1 MQKRELKPQTSV
13 LTEYKYVCYRLYFY
27 NRDFLFLNE
36 VLLEFIMSEDDQHI
50 VEPENALPAIT
61 VDDLTERM
69 REATAKVGWT
79 DLMPVQSKAIPYILA
94 GRDLMVQSHTGSGK
108 TGAFILPIL
117 EKIDPNLNACQALVL
132 VPTRELARQVAR
144 EGELLGS
151 VAGIRTAAVY
161 GGVKYGPQM
170 KALSK
175 GAHIVVGTPGR
186 ILDHLLK
193 RTLSLDDIEFLVF
206 DESDRML
213 SVGFYPDMKQV
224 KTYLPKRPV
233 RGLMFSATF
242 PGNVKRLAHEFL
254 RHPEFLSLSRD
265 HIHATDTE
273 HSFYVVPGMEKD
285 RCLVRII
292 EVVNPKSAIIFC
304 NTKAQVHYVN
314 TVLQRFG
321 YDADELTADSKQA
334 TREGVLA
341 RVRKG
346 SLRFLVATDLAA
358 RGIDIP
364 ELSHVIQYEPPEDP
378 EAYVHRAGRTGR
390 AGLSGEAISL
400 LAGTEQ
406 MDLTRIGKRF
416 GIDLI
421 ERPVPTEAD
430 VETLV
435 AARVTALLEA
445 QIRER
450 GTLHAERM
458 QRFIPLASEL
468 SQHEE
473 ELSLITMLLDD
484 YYQQTLHGD
493 VPEPPPAPSRDA
505 RPRQSSRGQGDRPR
519 KSGGRRR
526 DRR

>member
-1 MQKRELKPQTSV
+1 
-13 LTEYKYVCYRLYFY
+13 
-27 NRDFLFLNE
+27 
-36 VLLEFIMSEDDQHI
+36 MSEDESKYM

-61 VDDLTERM
+61 IDDLTERM

-79 DLMPVQSKAIPYILA
+79 ELMPVQAKAIPYILA
-94 GRDLMVQSHTGSGK
+94 GRDLMVQSRTGSGK
-108 TGAFILPIL
+108 TGAFMLPIL
-117 EKIDPNLNACQALVL
+117 EKIDPSLNACQSLVM

-144 EGELLGS
+144 EGEILGS
-151 VAGIRTAAVY
+151 VAGVRTAAVY
-161 GGVKYGPQM
+161 GGVKYGPQV

-186 ILDHLLK
+186 VLDHLLK
-193 RTLSLDDIEFLVF
+193 RTFTLDDLEFLVF

-224 KTYLPKRPV
+224 KTYLPDRPV
-233 RGLMFSATF
+233 GGLMFSATF

-254 RHPEFLSLSRD
+254 RNPEFLSLSRD
-265 HIHATDTE
+265 HVHVTDTE
-273 HSFYVVPGMEKD
+273 HAFYVVPGMEKD

-292 EVVNPKSAIIFC
+292 EVVNPASAIIFC
-304 NTKAQVHYVN
+304 NTKAQVHYVA

-321 YDADELTADSKQA
+321 YNADELTADLKQA
-334 TREGVLA
+334 TREEVLA

-346 SLRFLVATDLAA
+346 TLRFLVATDLAA

-390 AGLSGEAISL
+390 AGASGEAISL
-400 LAGTEQ
+400 VSGMEQ
-406 MDLTRIGKRF
+406 TDLGRIGKRF

-421 ERPVPTEAD
+421 ERPVPTEED

-484 YYQQTLHGD
+484 YYQQTLHGS
-493 VPEPPPAPSRDA
+493 VPEPPPTPSRDL
-505 RPRQSSRGQGDRPR
+505 RPRQGGDKRGKRPR

>member
-1 MQKRELKPQTSV
+1 M
-13 LTEYKYVCYRLYFY
+13 TEEEKY
-27 NRDFLFLNE
+27 
-36 VLLEFIMSEDDQHI
+36 I

-61 VDDLTERM
+61 VDDLTDRM

-79 DLMPVQSKAIPYILA
+79 DLMPVQAKAIPYILV
-94 GRDLMVQSHTGSGK
+94 GRDLMVQSRTGSGK
-108 TGAFILPIL
+108 TGAFMLPIID
-117 EKIDPNLNACQALVL
+117 KIDPNLNACQALVM

-144 EGELLGS
+144 EGEVLGS
-151 VAGIRTAAVY
+151 VAGVRTAAVY
-161 GGVKYGPQM
+161 GGVKYGPQV

-186 ILDHLLK
+186 VLDHLLK
-193 RTLSLDDIEFLVF
+193 RTFTLEDIEFLIF
-206 DESDRML
+206 DEADRML

-224 KTYLPKRPV
+224 KTYLPNRPV

-254 RHPEFLSLSRD
+254 RNPEFLSLSRD
-265 HIHATDTE
+265 HVHVTDTE
-273 HSFYVVPGMEKD
+273 HAFYVVPGMEKD
-285 RCLVRII
+285 RCLIRII
-292 EVVNPKSAIIFC
+292 EVVNPRSAIIFC
-304 NTKAQVHYVN
+304 NTKAQVHYVT

-321 YDADELTADSKQA
+321 YDADELTADLKQA

-346 SLRFLVATDLAA
+346 TLRFLVATDLAA

-390 AGLSGEAISL
+390 AGASGEAISL
-400 LAGTEQ
+400 VAGMEQTE
-406 MDLTRIGKRF
+406 LTRIGKRF

-421 ERPVPTEAD
+421 ERTLPTEED

-458 QRFIPLASEL
+458 QRFIPLAGEL

-484 YYQQTLHGD
+484 YYQQTLHGF
-493 VPEPPPAPSRDA
+493 VPEPEPAPSHEPMSGKGSGR
-505 RPRQSSRGQGDRPR
+505 RGSRSR